1 MMARQSLLP
10 RWMHRLYAKFRG
22 YFWLPCPIC
31 GRPFGG
37 HEKGGTLLR
46 DVFNGW
52 MVCRG
57 CTDEAERRNRRNGFI
72 PPPWRRISP
81 IGPTA

>member
-37 HEKGGTLLR
+37 HEKGGTLQR
-46 DVFNGW
+46 DLFSAW
-52 MVCRG
+52 LVCRACG
-57 CTDEAERRNRRNGFI
+57 DEAQRTNRENGFFATLWGEAG
-72 PPPWRRISP
+72 PP
-81 IGPTA
+81 A